1 DILYWMRK
9 AGCIQISYG
18 VESGSEKIRKL
29 LGKHIRQQQICH
41 AFELTQQYGIMA
53 RAYFIYGCPQ
63 ESWQTIE
70 QTIELMN
77 AIKPLSAIFYIL
89 DLFPGTALYDDY
101 KKRQNVSDDIW
112 LNRIEDIMYFETD
125 PSLTKDLILAFGQ
138 KLRSAFYEKLP
149 DYVEDLDLID
159 NKDLYPQHADF
170 YSRLALTFQ
179 KGDYAGIDA
188 IAHKDRIAERLYQR
202 SLEYGASARAYWG
215 LGMLYQ
221 QRQDFVESI
230 QILTAGIKAFPK
242 DERLNLCVAVSYMN
256 MGDFQKALSYLSE
269 LQHLKEAVYFAA
281 KCYQALDDVQKAARY
296 LEKYKSMHKTI

>member
-1 DILYWMRK
+1 M
-9 AGCIQISYG
+9 
-18 VESGSEKIRKL
+18 
-29 LGKHIRQQQICH
+29 
-41 AFELTQQYGIMA
+41 
-53 RAYFIYGCPQ
+53 
-63 ESWQTIE
+63 
-70 QTIELMN
+70 
-77 AIKPLSAIFYIL
+77 
-89 DLFPGTALYDDY
+89 
-101 KKRQNVSDDIW
+101 
-112 LNRIEDIMYFETD
+112 
-125 PSLTKDLILAFGQ
+125 
-138 KLRSAFYEKLP
+138 
-149 DYVEDLDLID
+149 
-159 NKDLYPQHADF
+159 
-170 YSRLALTFQ
+170 
-179 KGDYAGIDA
+179 GDYAGIDA

-242 DERLNLCVAVSYMN
+242 DEQLNLCVAVSYMN